1 MDIKK
6 IVDYT
11 QLLDSHISND
21 VKILDTIITDSY
33 SSIIY
38 ENGLVNYTDGDVSV
52 SKSFDMVDGIVIGFV
67 KSDDGILRIF
77 YQHDNYLDIV
87 RMYDGDKTTLTLPSL
102 GQFVKKNCVCFDGYE
117 FYCLLGD
124 SILVDYSSNQTYNR
138 HGYNYIVNEYRLYK
152 TDSSSSSYKSDSYRY
167 FVRDELHKSL
177 KLIALYIDN
186 GNIITVSAIYFMYMN
201 GIQLSDSLMSVGFEK
216 SVLFN
221 LVREGFRSGIMSR
234 NMNVNISDSNFLVY
248 YSGCRDNL
256 IVDNVIGLS
265 FKPGGGFKVVLNI
278 KNPSTNDICIIYDSD
293 NLYDIKNPTVIP
305 YIDEETCK
313 INFSNDGENVVIVNN
328 NGTIYLIEKGGILT
342 TINDRISGFIS
353 GTFIHDAIYGDDGFL
368 YISLKNKGYIV
379 KNIYKGNYNIFK
391 DLFDRYD
398 VQDFQNDIN
407 TVASNVASD
416 GNKVYFSCSGYHDI
430 EYSTLTSRKRGLFEY
445 DSSTDTLK
453 VINIDLISD
462 RVYSHGNYL
471 LVESFVEQTSTAFI
485 VLEKNKPTT
494 MCRRL
499 KLNLS
504 ANYVSISP
512 TLISTTGAYYELR
525 NSHVP
530 SLVGTMGIKTIMT
543 NSNGITIFY
552 YAGSLFEFTISSNY
566 SSVETPNM
574 YAIQNNDAS
583 RKTILCQ
590 SKDAKGF
597 VGDFC
602 KLGNKV
608 FTASLLSEFTIL
620 IKQCDNDVA
629 PIRTLVIPDYKN
641 IVNIKL
647 SAYNNNL
654 ILVINNDLDNFYT
667 LDFDLNIL
675 KNTKLDISPLLYNTN
690 VSRSVSKSNVIINE
704 SCISGDNSIT
714 DFGGSVVFEN
724 DKCHRSTLSFIVTR
738 NDDFIQ
744 HRTDNYIDRI
754 TNSQFN
760 ASNPNFIGFGKEDC
774 LIEYARIDGIPHI
787 CQKYVTNNRD
797 IVKIPFALNIG
808 TPSPGDDQ
816 YHLVHKWFVCENHN
830 SIVGVIFNKV
840 NGLVV
845 NTVSKFI
852 YLNNKV
858 QFMVDAG
865 GISLDKDIL
874 FFESGINHKTPS
886 DNICYFYSESYG
898 PLVGMIESSGI
909 SFLNIFDGT
918 IHNNSGIHN
927 TLKVAYS
934 KRFGINNLHRYMKS
948 APGCVEGERGLIFRD
963 KIGVTPYNGLV
974 LPGENIE
981 STSVNVFPVDGE
993 VGIFNYVSNIS
1004 MDNSSYSIGTDMG
1017 IPLLKLD
1024 YDKINFCRYLVLN
1037 IEPHDN
1043 GEDLGHFL
1051 RSLYLYIETSLNS
1064 GGVQEVK
1071 VDLSSYSLYGI
1082 DNDKFTNSK
1091 TAIIDIGSIV
1101 DDALNIGDTITN
1113 LHVISVFDATSGI
1126 PFNCKL
1132 AITHSIIER
1141 DITETVPMAIDH
1153 PIVLNGYNRHH
1164 NSYNELPIT
1173 HINYETSGKYLKRI
1187 IDMDLTSSRLFFK
1200 LEFSMSM
1207 IHKNFR
1213 ATLIEFYG
1221 FKIDALITSSGN
1233 LSLITDIN
1241 NGDFSESYDINPSW
1255 NYEIGSTEFLT
1266 LIVSYNKDTLRYDV
1280 VLKNSTGVEL
1290 LRFHGGVNGELVH
1303 SKTHSVSIFNKFF
1316 GIVTNISFSD
1326 DKDLDLFIFEAMGV
1340 VNSDD
1345 GKILSFIRDFDK
1357 DNLKALVG
1365 TYDGDIVSY
1374 EINRDFTKLIAGR
1387 LNKIKYFGIDY
1398 GDVGYSENTS
1408 FKLLTVKR
1416 GGSFVN
1422 EFERIKKEAIPRVST
1437 EVITLCGA
1445 ENEPLVS
1452 CEGIPI
1458 VDSGKLVY

>member
-21 VKILDTIITDSY
+21 VKILDTIITDTY

-38 ENGLVNYTDGDVSV
+38 ENGLVNYTDGNVSI
-52 SKSFDMVDGIVIGFV
+52 SKSFDMIDGIVIGFV
-67 KSDDGILRIF
+67 KSDDGVLRIF

-87 RMYDGDKTTLTLPSL
+87 KMCDGDKLTLTLPSL

-124 SILVDYSSNQTYNR
+124 STLVDYSSNQTYNR

-177 KLIALYIDN
+177 KLTALYIDN
-186 GNIITVSAIYFMYMN
+186 GNIITISNVNHMYMN
-201 GIQLSDSLMSVGFEK
+201 GIQLSLSAISVGFEK
-216 SVLFN
+216 SILFN
-221 LVREGFRSGIMSR
+221 LVRDGFRSSIMSK
-234 NMNVNISDSNFLVY
+234 NGHESISDSNFLVY
-248 YSGCRDNL
+248 FCGCRDNL
-256 IVDNVIGLS
+256 IIDNIVGLT
-265 FKPGGGFKVVLNI
+265 FKPGGGFKVILNI
-278 KNPSTNDICIIYDSD
+278 KSPSNNDTCIIYDSD

-328 NGTIYLIEKGGILT
+328 NGTIYLVEKGGILT
-342 TINDRISGFIS
+342 TINDRISGFMS
-353 GTFIHDAIYGDDGFL
+353 GTVIHDASYGDDGFL

-407 TVASNVASD
+407 TVASNVSFD
-416 GNKVYFSCSGYHDI
+416 GNKVYFSCDGYHDI

-445 DSSTDTLK
+445 DSATDTLK

-471 LVESFVEQTSTAFI
+471 LVEAFVGHTSTAFI

-499 KLNLS
+499 NLNLRS
-504 ANYVSISP
+504 NHVSISP
-512 TLISTTGAYYELR
+512 ALIPTTEAYYEVR
-525 NSHVP
+525 NNHIP
-530 SLVGTMGIKTIMT
+530 SLVGTIGIKTIMT
-543 NSNGITIFY
+543 NETGINIFY
-552 YAGSLFEFTISSNY
+552 NAGILFEFTINRDYSN
-566 SSVETPNM
+566 VIQPNM
-574 YAIQNNDAS
+574 YAIQNNDNT

-590 SKDAKGF
+590 SKDVKGF

-602 KLGNKV
+602 KIGNKV
-608 FTASLLSEFTIL
+608 FSANLLSEFTIL
-620 IKQCDNDVA
+620 IRRCDVDGIV
-629 PIRTLVIPDYKN
+629 RTLVIPDYKN
-641 IVNIKL
+641 IVNIKI
-647 SAYNNNL
+647 SDYNDNL
-654 ILVINNDLDNFYT
+654 IMLINNDLDNFYT
-667 LDFDLNIL
+667 FDSDLNIL
-675 KNTKLDISPLLYNTN
+675 KNVKLDINPLLYNTN
-690 VSRSVSKSNVIINE
+690 ISRSVSKSNVIVNE

-714 DFGGSVVFEN
+714 DFGGSIVFEN
-724 DKCHRSTLSFIVTR
+724 DKCHRSTLTFIITR
-738 NDDFIQ
+738 GDDFIQ
-744 HRTDNYIDRI
+744 HRTDTYVDRI

-760 ASNPNFIGFGKEDC
+760 TSNPNFIGFGKEDC
-774 LIEYARIDGIPHI
+774 LIEYARINGVPHI

-797 IVKIPFALNIG
+797 IVKIPFTLNIG
-808 TPSPGDDQ
+808 TPPPGDDQ

-840 NGLVV
+840 NGSIV
-845 NTVSKFI
+845 NTVSKLI

-858 QFMVDAG
+858 QFIVDAG

-898 PLVGMIESSGI
+898 PLVGMIESGGI

-918 IHNNSGIHN
+918 IHDNLGIHN

-934 KRFGINNLHRYMKS
+934 KRFGINNLYRYMKS
-948 APGCVEGERGLIFRD
+948 APGCIEGDRGLIFRD

-981 STSVNVFPVDGE
+981 TTSVNVFPVDGE

-1004 MDNSSYSIGTDMG
+1004 MDNSSYSISTDMG
-1017 IPLLKLD
+1017 VPLLKID
-1024 YDKINFCRYLVLN
+1024 HDKINFCRYLVLN
-1037 IEPHDN
+1037 IEPYDN
-1043 GEDLGHFL
+1043 CEDLGHFL
-1051 RSLYLYIETSLNS
+1051 RSLYLYIKTSLNS
-1064 GGVQEVK
+1064 GGVKEIK
-1071 VDLSSYSLYGI
+1071 VDLASCSIYGI

-1091 TAIIDIGSIV
+1091 TAIIDVGDIV
-1101 DDALNIGDTITN
+1101 DDAFIIGNNITN

-1141 DITETVPMAIDH
+1141 SIFGMTPMVIDH
-1153 PIVLNGYNRHH
+1153 PIILNGYNRHH

-1207 IHKNFR
+1207 IHKNFK
-1213 ATLIEFYG
+1213 ATLVEFYG
-1221 FKIDALITSSGN
+1221 FKIDALITSDGK
-1233 LSLITDIN
+1233 LSLITNIN
-1241 NGDFSESYDINPSW
+1241 NGDHIESYDINPSW
-1255 NYEIGSTEFLT
+1255 NYEIISTEFLT
-1266 LIVSYNKDTLRYDV
+1266 LITSYNKDTLRYDV
-1280 VLKNSTGVEL
+1280 ILKNSTGVAL
-1290 LRFHGGVNGELVH
+1290 LNFHGAINGELVH

-1326 DKDLDLFIFEAMGV
+1326 DKDLDLFRFEAMGV

-1374 EINRDFTKLIAGR
+1374 EINRDFTKLITGQ
-1387 LNKIKYFGIDY
+1387 LNKIKYFGIGY
-1398 GDVGYSENTS
+1398 GDIGYSENTR
-1408 FKLLTVKR
+1408 FKLLTIKR
-1416 GGSFVN
+1416 GDSFVN

-1437 EVITLCGA
+1437 SIITLCGT

-1452 CEGIPI
+1452 CEGIPV